1 MQQVQIKPQNGHAC
15 VYYSGFLCTHACTT
29 FYQKSRPHVGK
40 VMAIRGQWGAQSHV
54 AIYKA

>member
-15 VYYSGFLCTHACTT
+15 VYYCWVSMHACTT